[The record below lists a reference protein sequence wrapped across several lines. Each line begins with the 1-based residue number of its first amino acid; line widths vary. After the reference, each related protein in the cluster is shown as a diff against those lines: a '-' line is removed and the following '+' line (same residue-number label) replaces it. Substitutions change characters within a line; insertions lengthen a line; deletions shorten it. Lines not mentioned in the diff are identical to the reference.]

1 MNKLISIFKGK
12 RKSDESPDEE
22 RKAGEEDPPP
32 AIAQTNCIETKREAE
47 LDAMLHEQ
55 LIDLTELKKLSWF
68 GLAKRKPKVRAKVWK
83 ILLEYYPVNQEMWD
97 ESLSRKRS
105 EYLELATEHFQD
117 LTYKEE
123 KAE

>member
-12 RKSDESPDEE
+12 RKSDPNGAEE
-22 RKAGEEDPPP
+22 RKGSDMDPPP
-32 AIAQTNCIETKREAE
+32 AIPQTNCIETKREAE
-47 LDAMLHEQ
+47 LDGMLDEQ

-68 GLAKRKPKVRAKVWK
+68 GLAKRSPKVRAKVWK

-105 EYLELATEHFQD
+105 EYLELATEHF
-117 LTYKEE
+117 
-123 KAE
+123 